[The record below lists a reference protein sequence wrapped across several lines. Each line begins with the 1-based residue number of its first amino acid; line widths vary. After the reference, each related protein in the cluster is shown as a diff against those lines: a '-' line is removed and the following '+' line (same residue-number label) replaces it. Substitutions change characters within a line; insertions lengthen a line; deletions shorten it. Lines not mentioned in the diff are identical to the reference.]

1 MNSYKRGQAF
11 VYRSLHTYLINL
23 LSGLETICFIS
34 AKRHYR
40 QASRELCSV
49 QKGTYTYITKHGLL
63 YLSYDDSQS
72 NATMKETQKKA
83 IEMNLPYQ
91 RRNLGSTAS
100 SV

>member
-1 MNSYKRGQAF
+1 MATADLR
-11 VYRSLHTYLINL
+11 
-23 LSGLETICFIS
+23 IS
-34 AKRHYR
+34 VPFANK
-40 QASRELCSV
+40 
-49 QKGTYTYITKHGLL
+49 TYTTIFFGSADDQIDPRKPTTKSAEIRGSAESSHACLL

-91 RRNLGSTAS
+91 RRNHGSTAS